1 MRGLRVELA
10 FGERVHTET
19 SCYTMYDDGSAKKVS
34 DRELNLGSPCGVGLL
49 GKGSP
54 HGDQLLS

>member
-19 SCYTMYDDGSAKKVS
+19 SCYTMYDDGSAEKVS
-34 DRELNLGSPCGVGLL
+34 DRELNLGVSVRGWFVGERVAARR
-49 GKGSP
+49 P
-54 HGDQLLS
+54 AA